1 MKTKKILIVFLLVTG
16 LALTALSA
24 QSLKGMSFNGA
35 TGLIAIPSGQI
46 GWERTANIGIDVGY
60 HAIIDDE
67 TAHLP
72 KASVSLF
79 KLAEISFVYD
89 TQFGNDNEDIVLGGK
104 LQLPTTGTFVA
115 IGVNFQML
123 KQGGNNDNV
132 TQIYLAATYPGN
144 FFGMPSMTTVVVGKS
159 FGDPIPKSDID
170 FGMGFDLLLFPK
182 IFQNYIHW
190 VTDFANFS
198 YSAQAVG
205 ANAAQR
211 GTFNTGIRIDLG
223 SIPAFRKYKFVIDAI
238 LTDAMDDN
246 RAFALGVAFGAPLQ

>member
-1 MKTKKILIVFLLVTG
+1 MKTKKILIAVLLVIG

-46 GWERTANIGIDVGY
+46 GWERTANIGFDVGY

>member
-46 GWERTANIGIDVGY
+46 GWERTANIGFDVGY

>member
-46 GWERTANIGIDVGY
+46 GWERTANIGFDVGY
-60 HAIIDDE
+60 HAIIDEE

-89 TQFGNDNEDIVLGGK
+89 TQFGKDNEDIVLGGK
-104 LQLPTTGTFVA
+104 LQLPTRGTFVA